1 MNKKKILAEL
11 VGYLVRKEFTVYEVL
26 DAYYEES
33 ERHFFEDDLPEVTIP
48 SEEQKNPYE
57 LEPLPCSFEGQRE
70 LTQDEINQAVAD
82 VNRIFENKALQ
93 INAEKQPAE
102 TLETEPVTKE
112 TPAETKG
119 TPEIDFI
126 IPPEMTLKEY
136 RKTQGYF
143 SYALAK
149 HYTVNG
155 KTIEQYLNENNI
167 TVDLLKHRLASK
179 QWPFIKA
186 LTQKPKG
193 FNSNNYGKVMP
204 NGLTVSQ
211 NLKKNGIT
219 AKQYSCRIFHGEE
232 EYSACTRPPRKYD
245 YKRKKSKVTD
255 TVVLPETDV
264 FLDEL
269 NKKYDGYFY
278 GKFKDFILNGKTID
292 EHLKENNVSPD
303 RFYDRM
309 KYKGWSI
316 QRAALTKIEP
326 NFNYDMITDNGKT
339 IRENLVITGIAQS
352 TFLYRLKKGATIY
365 EACTT
370 SEYDMRSKQTKKGVR
385 AWKKNLEEKLK
396 AENELREPEPEV
408 TETEDTVPAEESPE
422 PKQEPKKRAKKEPKQ
437 EPKQESKREYTL
449 DDPPAK
455 NVIPSSVPDLTL
467 VDLCQNMKIS
477 MKRLKDR
484 IDKGTFPKPDRGNK
498 WSYASVRF
506 YFPN

>member
-48 SEEQKNPYE
+48 SEEQK
-57 LEPLPCSFEGQRE
+57 EP
-70 LTQDEINQAVAD
+70 
-82 VNRIFENKALQ
+82 
-93 INAEKQPAE
+93 E
-102 TLETEPVTKE
+102 TKVTEPETIE
-112 TPAETKG
+112 TPEETKV
-119 TPEIDFI
+119 TEPDFV
-126 IPPEMTLKEY
+126 IPPEITLKEY
-136 RKTQGYF
+136 RETQGYF

-155 KTIEQYLNENNI
+155 KTIEQYLKENNI

-179 QWPFIKA
+179 CWTFIKA

-211 NLKKNGIT
+211 NLKQNNIT
-219 AKQYSCRIFHGEE
+219 TKQYACRIFHGED
-232 EYSACTRPPRKYD
+232 EYSACTRPVKKYD

-264 FLDEL
+264 YLDEL

-278 GKFKDFILNGKTID
+278 GKFKDFILGDKTID

-316 QRAALTKIEP
+316 QRAALTRIEP
-326 NFNYDMITDNGKT
+326 NFNYDMITENGKT

-352 TFLYRLKKGATIY
+352 TFLYRLKKGSTIY

-370 SEYDMRSKQTKKGVR
+370 SEYDMRSKQTTKGVR
-385 AWKKNLEEKLK
+385 AWKKKLEEKSK
-396 AENELREPEPEV
+396 VTEPEPELTGAV
-408 TETEDTVPAEESPE
+408 ADTVIIDTVPVEEPE
-422 PKQEPKKRAKKEPKQ
+422 PKQEPKKKRGSKKEPKK
-437 EPKQESKREYTL
+437 EPKREYIL

-455 NVIPSSVPDLTL
+455 NVVPSSVPDLTL

-484 IDKGTFPKPDRGNK
+484 IDKGTFPKPDKGNK

-506 YFPN
+506 YFPNWG

>member
-48 SEEQKNPYE
+48 SEEQK
-57 LEPLPCSFEGQRE
+57 
-70 LTQDEINQAVAD
+70 
-82 VNRIFENKALQ
+82 
-93 INAEKQPAE
+93 QPAETLETLE
-102 TLETEPVTKE
+102 TLETEPVTLETASETEE
-112 TPAETKG
+112 TPEVTKV
-119 TPEIDFI
+119 TEPDFV

-136 RKTQGYF
+136 RQTQGYF

-155 KTIEQYLNENNI
+155 KTIEQYLKENDI

-179 QWPFIKA
+179 RWTFIKA

-211 NLKKNGIT
+211 NLKQNDIT
-219 AKQYSCRIFHGEE
+219 TKQYACRIFHGED
-232 EYSACTRPPRKYD
+232 EYSACTRPLRKYD

-264 FLDEL
+264 YLDEL

-278 GKFKDFILNGKTID
+278 EKFKDFILGDKTID

-316 QRAALTKIEP
+316 QRAALTRIEP
-326 NFNYDMITDNGKT
+326 NFNYDMITENGKT

-352 TFLYRLKKGATIY
+352 TFLYRLKKGSTIY

-370 SEYDMRSKQTKKGVR
+370 SEYDMRSKQTTKGVR
-385 AWKKNLEEKLK
+385 AWKKKLEEKSKVTEPELNGAVADTVIIDTVA
-396 AENELREPEPEV
+396 AEEPEPK
-408 TETEDTVPAEESPE
+408 PE
-422 PKQEPKKRAKKEPKQ
+422 PKQEPKKKRGSKKEPKK
-437 EPKQESKREYTL
+437 EPKREYTL
-449 DDPPAK
+449 DDDPPAK
-455 NVIPSSVPDLTL
+455 NVVASNVPDLTL

-484 IDKGTFPKPDRGNK
+484 IDKGTFPKPDKGNK
-498 WSYASVRF
+498 WSYAAVRF

>member
-33 ERHFFEDDLPEVTIP
+33 ERHFFEDDLPEVTTP
-48 SEEQKNPYE
+48 SEEKE
-57 LEPLPCSFEGQRE
+57 
-70 LTQDEINQAVAD
+70 
-82 VNRIFENKALQ
+82 
-93 INAEKQPAE
+93 PAE
-102 TLETEPVTKE
+102 TLETEPVTKVTEPETIE
-112 TPAETKG
+112 TPLETKV
-119 TPEIDFI
+119 TEPDFV
-126 IPPEMTLKEY
+126 IPPGMTLKEY

-155 KTIEQYLNENNI
+155 KTIEQYLKENNI

-179 QWPFIKA
+179 CWTFIKA

-204 NGLTVSQ
+204 NGLTISQ
-211 NLKKNGIT
+211 NLKQNDIT
-219 AKQYSCRIFHGEE
+219 TKQYACRIFHGED
-232 EYSACTRPPRKYD
+232 EYSACTRPVKKYD

-264 FLDEL
+264 YLDEL

-278 GKFKDFILNGKTID
+278 GKFKDFILGDKTID

-316 QRAALTKIEP
+316 QRAALTRIEP
-326 NFNYDMITDNGKT
+326 NFNYDMITENGKT

-352 TFLYRLKKGATIY
+352 TFLYRLKKGSTIY

-370 SEYDMRSKQTKKGVR
+370 SEYDMRSKQTTKGVR
-385 AWKKNLEEKLK
+385 AWKKKLEEKSK
-396 AENELREPEPEV
+396 VTEPEPELNGAV
-408 TETEDTVPAEESPE
+408 ADTVIIDTVPSEESPE
-422 PKQEPKKRAKKEPKQ
+422 PKQKPKKRAKKEPK
-437 EPKQESKREYTL
+437 KQPENDKRKYTL
-449 DDPPAK
+449 DDDPPAK
-455 NVIPSSVPDLTL
+455 NVVASNVPDLTL

-484 IDKGTFPKPDRGNK
+484 IDKGTFPKPDKGNK

>member
-33 ERHFFEDDLPEVTIP
+33 ERHFFEDDLPETIP
-48 SEEQKNPYE
+48 SEEQKE
-57 LEPLPCSFEGQRE
+57 
-70 LTQDEINQAVAD
+70 
-82 VNRIFENKALQ
+82 
-93 INAEKQPAE
+93 PAE
-102 TLETEPVTKE
+102 TIETPSETKVTEP
-112 TPAETKG
+112 
-119 TPEIDFI
+119 DFV

-155 KTIEQYLNENNI
+155 KTIEQYLKENNI

-179 QWPFIKA
+179 CWTFIKA

-211 NLKKNGIT
+211 NLKQNNIT
-219 AKQYSCRIFHGEE
+219 TKQYACRIFHGED
-232 EYSACTRPPRKYD
+232 EYSACTRPVKKYD

-278 GKFKDFILNGKTID
+278 GKFKDFILGDKTID

-316 QRAALTKIEP
+316 QRAALTRIEP
-326 NFNYDMITDNGKT
+326 NFNYDMITENGKT

-352 TFLYRLKKGATIY
+352 TFLYRLKKGSTIY

-370 SEYDMRSKQTKKGVR
+370 SEYDMRSKQTTKGVR
-385 AWKKNLEEKLK
+385 AWKKSLEEKSK
-396 AENELREPEPEV
+396 AENELKEQQEPELTGAV
-408 TETEDTVPAEESPE
+408 ADTVIIDTVPAEESPE
-422 PKQEPKKRAKKEPKQ
+422 PKQEPKKRAKKGSKKEPEK
-437 EPKQESKREYTL
+437 EPKREYIL
-449 DDPPAK
+449 DDDPPAK
-455 NVIPSSVPDLTL
+455 NVVASNVPDLTL

-484 IDKGTFPKPDRGNK
+484 IDKGTFPKPDKGNK

-506 YFPN
+506 YFPNWG

>member
-1 MNKKKILAEL
+1 MNKKKILAEI

-33 ERHFFEDDLPEVTIP
+33 ERHFFEDDLPEVTIT
-48 SEEQKNPYE
+48 SEEQKE
-57 LEPLPCSFEGQRE
+57 
-70 LTQDEINQAVAD
+70 
-82 VNRIFENKALQ
+82 
-93 INAEKQPAE
+93 PAE
-102 TLETEPVTKE
+102 TLETIE
-112 TPAETKG
+112 TVSETKV
-119 TPEIDFI
+119 TEPETKVTEPDFI

-136 RKTQGYF
+136 RQTQGYF

-179 QWPFIKA
+179 CWPFIKA

-193 FNSNNYGKVMP
+193 FNSNNYGKIMP

-232 EYSACTRPPRKYD
+232 EYSACTRPLRKYD
-245 YKRKKSKVTD
+245 YKRKKSKVAD

-264 FLDEL
+264 YLDEL

-292 EHLKENNVSPD
+292 EHLKKNNVSPD

-352 TFLYRLKKGATIY
+352 TFLYRLKKGFTIY
-365 EACTT
+365 EACTI
-370 SEYDMRSKQTKKGVR
+370 SEYDMRSKQTTKGVR
-385 AWKKNLEEKLK
+385 AWKKSMEGKLK
-396 AENELREPEPEV
+396 AENELNGAV
-408 TETEDTVPAEESPE
+408 ADTVIIDTVPAESPE
-422 PKQEPKKRAKKEPKQ
+422 PKKEPKKKAKKEP
-437 EPKQESKREYTL
+437 KREYTL
-449 DDPPAK
+449 DDDPPAK
-455 NVIPSSVPDLTL
+455 NVVASNVPDLTL

-484 IDKGTFPKPDRGNK
+484 IDKGTFPKPDKGNK
-498 WSYASVRF
+498 WSYAAVRF

>member
-11 VGYLVRKEFTVYEVL
+11 VGYLVRKEFSVYEVL

-48 SEEQKNPYE
+48 EEEQKE
-57 LEPLPCSFEGQRE
+57 
-70 LTQDEINQAVAD
+70 
-82 VNRIFENKALQ
+82 
-93 INAEKQPAE
+93 PAE
-102 TLETEPVTKE
+102 TLETEPKTLE
-112 TPAETKG
+112 TEAETKV
-119 TPEIDFI
+119 TEPETDFI

-155 KTIEQYLNENNI
+155 KTIEQYLKENDI

-179 QWPFIKA
+179 RWTFIKA

-211 NLKKNGIT
+211 NLKQNDIT
-219 AKQYSCRIFHGEE
+219 TKQYACRIFHGED
-232 EYSACTRPPRKYD
+232 EYSACTRPLRKYD
-245 YKRKKSKVTD
+245 YKRKKSKVVD

-269 NKKYDGYFY
+269 TKKYDGYFY
-278 GKFKDFILNGKTID
+278 VKFKDFILNGKTID

-316 QRAALTKIEP
+316 QRAALTRIEP

-370 SEYDMRSKQTKKGVR
+370 SEYDMRSKQTTKGVR
-385 AWKKNLEEKLK
+385 AWKKALEEKSK
-396 AENELREPEPEV
+396 AENELQEPDKTEQEPDKKPDNEPEPKPADKLIGKDY
-408 TETEDTVPAEESPE
+408 DTVIIDTLPAEEPE
-422 PKQEPKKRAKKEPKQ
+422 PKQEPKKGSKKGAKKEPKQ
-437 EPKQESKREYTL
+437 EPKREYIL

-455 NVIPSSVPDLTL
+455 NVVASSVPDLTL

-484 IDKGTFPKPDRGNK
+484 IDKGTFPKPDKGNK
-498 WSYASVRF
+498 WSYAAVRF
-506 YFPN
+506 YFPNWG